1 MADLA
6 IMAKKKNYNSN
17 SLKEN
22 QTKNAL
28 IVVKKSTISENA

>member
-1 MADLA
+1 MANLA

-17 SLKEN
+17 SSKKD

-28 IVVKKSTISENA
+28 TVVKKTIISENA